1 MYVTALWQLQS
12 SKQTENNTVI
22 VLLYGAQELVYLFT
36 IFMWKAKRKRTAQNL
51 EESKYEVHSV
61 DVTYPGEMV
70 WIESCVASL
79 SSAAKLHASVATV
92 TLAPFY

>member
-1 MYVTALWQLQS
+1 M
-12 SKQTENNTVI
+12 
-22 VLLYGAQELVYLFT
+22 
-36 IFMWKAKRKRTAQNL
+36 AQNL
-51 EESKYEVHSV
+51 EESKCEVHSV

-70 WIESCVASL
+70 CIEPCVASL